1 MIDPSRI
8 DYLAKEAAHRLTMGR
23 GDMPLAASA
32 EEIMELIDAYTRER
46 ERVRGGPVENILRD
60 AAIALERPPGFSS
73 LVVAIVTDG
82 RTMALSCT
90 PFVASYGPAYADPL
104 EGRAR
109 AIRDQATE
117 INALVEATEGGACN

>member
-32 EEIMELIDAYTRER
+32 AEIMELINAYTRER

-60 AAIALERPPGFSS
+60 ASTAIERSGLSA
-73 LVVAIVTDG
+73 VVAAVVTDG
-82 RTMALSCT
+82 HKTAANCTAFAVIYGSDFADRLEEIART
-90 PFVASYGPAYADPL
+90 
-104 EGRAR
+104 
-109 AIRDQATE
+109 IREQTQAVS
-117 INALVEATEGGACN
+117 ALVEATEGGACN